1 MELLP
6 PELLN
11 QLPLLAQVFDEAD
24 PLLYAKLSSPGE
36 TWHFYIFAID
46 CDGTCVVG
54 FVDAYFMRFC
64 EVQWCPFNGLNELSR
79 RWGTG
84 GSYLI
89 RDVTFIP
96 CRHSQVKPIWGD
108 D

>member
-1 MELLP
+1 MELLS

-11 QLPLLAQVFDEAD
+11 QLPFLAQVFDEAD
-24 PLLYAKLSSPGE
+24 PMLYAKLSSPGE
-36 TWHFYIFAID
+36 AWHFYLFAID
-46 CDGTCVVG
+46 GDGACVAG
-54 FVDAYFMRFC
+54 FVDAYFMRFR
-64 EVQWCPFNGLNELSR
+64 EVQWCPLNDLNELRR

-84 GSYLI
+84 ESPLI
-89 RDVTFIP
+89 RDVTFTP